1 MPENYEETKEYK
13 KIYNHVQNWA
23 IAVGLIFETVLSLL
37 VNMHLFSTLW
47 IIVVGTELLI
57 AMLTPIVFCPPIF
70 EAVDYLIIT
79 PLAKKTYQK
88 KFIASN
94 KPDSS
99 DLRLTY
105 TASENVERLD
115 EIKSRLEALSK
126 IDIKSARELAEA
138 VCKYTCAVKD
148 CHDTLMLGKIQRQ
161 YNPLVLDLLRDCQH
175 NHKPADAETLLQAT
189 KAVKAATKTIEASNR
204 TQYESD
210 TIDIRSNAK
219 VLKQL
224 AERDMPTKGLKF

>member
-23 IAVGLIFETVLSLL
+23 IAVGIIFVTVLSLL

-47 IIVVGTELLI
+47 IIVVGTEMLI
-57 AMLTPIVFCPPIF
+57 AILTPIVFCSTI
-70 EAVDYLIIT
+70 AVDHLIII
-79 PLAKKTYQK
+79 PLAKKIYQK

-105 TASENVERLD
+105 TASENVEQLN

-175 NHKPADAETLLQAT
+175 NHKPADAETLSQAT